1 MRRKPIDQRAAR
13 TPAKLQQALK
23 SLLHVKTYERISIDE
38 ICKLAK
44 VSRSTFYAHFRSKD
58 DLKRSG
64 LEALRRDLLARRSAD
79 KSKRILDSSA
89 LRSFSFDLFAHAR
102 DHLDHYRKVAGTRGA
117 TVIFRK
123 LKETATDLVRSEFS
137 AGGTLKSS
145 EAMEREAAVQY
156 IVGGFMGLLTWWL
169 DRGATL
175 GVDRIDALFQRF
187 VHEGVR
193 I

>member
-1 MRRKPIDQRAAR
+1 MRRKPIDQRATR
-13 TPAKLQQALK
+13 TRAKLQQALK
-23 SLLHVKTYERISIDE
+23 SLLAMKSYERISIDE

-64 LEALRRDLLARRSAD
+64 LEALRRELLARRPAD
-79 KSKRILDSSA
+79 KSNQMLDSSV
-89 LRSFSFDLFAHAR
+89 LRSFAFDLFTHAR
-102 DHLDHYRKVAGTRGA
+102 DHLDHYRRLAGTRGA

-137 AGGTLKSS
+137 AGGKLKNSQ
-145 EAMEREAAVQY
+145 AVEREVAVQF
-156 IVGGFMGLLTWWL
+156 VVSAFMGVLIWWL

-175 GVDRIDALFQRF
+175 GIDRIDALFQRF
-187 VHEGVR
+187 VREGVR